1 MNEKITYGHRH
12 VGFAFLPILSIVP
25 EGFEHK
31 GKSYKWSDI
40 SKIKR
45 YDSAFWS
52 LLFSQAGTPLAYLYL
67 NDGTKIKIRGRVLE
81 KEGEKSNVSF
91 VEGSTEAYYQLM
103 ELILRMKTQNTQ
115 Q

>member
-12 VGFAFLPILSIVP
+12 VGSVFMPILSIVP

-40 SKIKR
+40 NKIKR

-52 LLFSQAGTPLAYLYL
+52 LLFYQAGTPLAYLYL

-81 KEGEKSNVSF
+81 KEGEKSKVSF
-91 VEGSTEAYYQLM
+91 IEGSTETYSQLM
-103 ELILRMKTQNTQ
+103 ELIFRMKKQIAQ